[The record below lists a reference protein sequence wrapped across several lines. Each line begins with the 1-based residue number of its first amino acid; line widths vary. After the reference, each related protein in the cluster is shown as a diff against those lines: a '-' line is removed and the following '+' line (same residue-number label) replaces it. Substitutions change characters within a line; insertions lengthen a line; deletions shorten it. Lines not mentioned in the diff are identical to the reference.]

1 MNSNIKN
8 VLAGGKMLTSVQ
20 KEILQTLI
28 NLYQTSDGKS
38 IKGED
43 IAEVMN
49 RNPGTI
55 RNQMQSLRSLSLVKG
70 VPGPRGGYK
79 PTIEAYHTLNIS
91 VTDNESRVPMF
102 KDGNRIEGVSVA
114 KIEFTSVPN
123 PGECEAAIK
132 VLGSIK
138 DLDLGDK
145 VRIGPTPVNNLGII
159 GEIVGRDDM
168 DNILLLDTTTIRSI
182 PKKAVKDIATLDLL
196 FLKSDDTIKE
206 AAILLSN
213 KVIDGAPV
221 IKNNKI
227 LGILTLS
234 DIVWALAESKENL
247 NVTDVMQQNVVTI
260 NQNMKVANAVE
271 VMYNEN
277 IGRLILVDDNEN
289 PIGIVTK
296 TDVVNSITNLEDF
309 PVVETGS

>member
-1 MNSNIKN
+1 
-8 VLAGGKMLTSVQ
+8 MLTSVQ

-91 VTDNESRVPMF
+91 VTDNESKVPMF
-102 KDGNRIEGVSVA
+102 KEGNRLEGVSVA
-114 KIEFTSVPN
+114 KIEFTSIPN

-138 DLDLGDK
+138 DLDLGDT

-182 PKKAVKDIATLDLL
+182 PKKTVKDIATLDLL
-196 FLKSDDTIKE
+196 FLNPDDTIKE
-206 AAILLSN
+206 AANLLSD

-221 IKNNKI
+221 IENNKI

-234 DIVWALAESKENL
+234 DIVWALAESKEGL
-247 NVTDVMQQNVVTI
+247 KVKEVMQKNVVTV
-260 NQNMKVANAVE
+260 NQNMKIANAVE
-271 VMYNEN
+271 IMYKQN
-277 IGRLILVDDNEN
+277 IGRLILVDDNDV
-289 PIGIVTK
+289 PKGIITK

-309 PVVETGS
+309 PVVKSNNQS

>member
-1 MNSNIKN
+1 
-8 VLAGGKMLTSVQ
+8 MLTSVQ

-91 VTDNESRVPMF
+91 VTDNESNVPMF
-102 KDGNRIEGVSVA
+102 KEENSVEGVSVA
-114 KIEFTSVPN
+114 KIEFTSIPN

-132 VLGSIK
+132 VLGNIK
-138 DLDLGDK
+138 DLNLGDI

-182 PKKAVKDIATLDLL
+182 PKKTVKEIATLDLV
-196 FLKSDDTIKE
+196 FLNPQCSIKE
-206 AAILLSN
+206 AANILS
-213 KVIDGAPV
+213 KKIIDGAPIV
-221 IKNNKI
+221 KNNKI
-227 LGILTLS
+227 IGILTLS

-247 NVTDVMQQNVVTI
+247 KIEDIMQKNVVTI
-260 NQNMKVANAVE
+260 DQNMKVANAVE
-271 VMYNEN
+271 VMYTEN
-277 IGRLILVDDNEN
+277 IGRLILIDDNDS
-289 PIGIVTK
+289 PVGIITK
-296 TDVVNSITNLEDF
+296 TDVVNSITSLEDF
-309 PVVETGS
+309 PIIKTNS